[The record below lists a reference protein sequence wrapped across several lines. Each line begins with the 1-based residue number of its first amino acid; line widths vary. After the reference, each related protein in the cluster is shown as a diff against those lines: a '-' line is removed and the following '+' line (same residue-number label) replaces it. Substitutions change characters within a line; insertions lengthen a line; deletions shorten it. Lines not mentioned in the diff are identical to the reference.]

1 MVTVDNFS
9 FAGKKALIRVDFNV
23 PLDEAYRI
31 TDTTRIDEALP
42 TIRKI
47 LADGGSA
54 ILMSHLGRPK
64 DGPQEKYSLA
74 HLTSYLSDVLHTA
87 VHFADD
93 CVGESA
99 EKAAAALQPG
109 EVLLLENLRFHKEET
124 KGDTDFAGQ
133 LARLGDIYV
142 NDAFGTAHRAHA
154 STAVIAQF
162 FGGRK
167 CFGYLMASEIKHIGK
182 VSSDPQKPFVA
193 ILGGAKVSDKL
204 AIIENLLPK
213 TDRILIGGGMMFTFI
228 RAMGGQIGHSLC
240 ENDMV
245 DTCRNLL
252 AEAERRGVTFVLPED
267 AVINQTFANE
277 GDIRTVNAHEI
288 PDGYMGLDIGPGSVA
303 RFNEALHGAKTIL
316 WNGPMGVFEMSRFEN
331 GTKGVAFGVAEATAA
346 GAYSL
351 VGGGDSVA
359 AVGKYGLKEKVS
371 YVSTGGGAMLEFIE
385 GKELPGIA
393 AVLGQ

>member
-1 MVTVDNFS
+1 MHKLMVTVDNFS

-23 PLDEAYRI
+23 PLDEAYHI

-47 LADGGSA
+47 LADGGSVV
-54 ILMSHLGRPK
+54 LMSHLGRPK

-74 HLTSYLSDVLHTA
+74 HLTPYLSGVLRTA
-87 VHFADD
+87 VHFAGD
-93 CVGESA
+93 CIGETT

-124 KGDTDFAGQ
+124 KGDAAFAEK

-167 CFGYLMASEIKHIGK
+167 CFGYLMASEIEHIGR
-182 VSSDPQKPFVA
+182 VNSDPQKPFVA

-228 RAMGGQIGHSLC
+228 KARGGRIGQSLC

-252 AEAERRGVTFVLPED
+252 AVAHRNFGD
-267 AVINQTFANE
+267 AAANL
-277 GDIRTVNAHEI
+277 GRNRYLVH
-288 PDGYMGLDIGPGSVA
+288 LDIGIVGRDV
-303 RFNEALHGAKTIL
+303 
-316 WNGPMGVFEMSRFEN
+316 
-331 GTKGVAFGVAEATAA
+331 AA
-346 GAYSL
+346 GGQIEIAGDRGKQQRYAEL
-351 VGGGDSVA
+351 GEPGGGN
-359 AVGKYGLKEKVS
+359 
-371 YVSTGGGAMLEFIE
+371 
-385 GKELPGIA
+385 LPCDGDRQ
-393 AVLGQ
+393 GQQDGPDR